1 MRKVLVAAATVV
13 AIVSSYSI
21 TRADGLSVREAW
33 ARASAGPAKIGAAY
47 LVLANDSATADR
59 LVSASSPA
67 ARVAELHTTIE
78 EGDVMRMQRL
88 DGVDLAPGA
97 LAQFKPGGMH
107 IMLVDLAAPL
117 KVGTKFPLTLIFAS
131 GAKKIVDVAV
141 LGPGAMGP
149 QSAMHMHE

>member
-1 MRKVLVAAATVV
+1 MRKFIVAAAAIV
-13 AIVSSYSI
+13 AIICSYSI
-21 TRADGLSVREAW
+21 AKADGLSVRDAW

-47 LVLANDSATADR
+47 LVVSNGGSTADR
-59 LVSASSPA
+59 LVSASSPV
-67 ARVAELHTTIE
+67 ARAAELHTTIE

-97 LAQFKPGGMH
+97 SAQFKPGGMH

-131 GAKKIVDVAV
+131 GVKTTVDVAV

-149 QSAMHMHE
+149 QSAMHIHE